1 VNASRSIILS
11 GAILTA
17 LGMSAG
23 QALAQAFPS
32 KPIRIVV
39 PFPAGGSVDALGRLI
54 SPKMSEAMGQPV
66 LVENRPGGGAV
77 IGADAVAKAAPDG
90 HTIMLIPN
98 ALAIF
103 PALYRK
109 LPFDAARDFAPV
121 SQLIATELVL
131 VGTTKL
137 TSTTLKDMVAQA
149 KANPGKMNYG
159 STGVANPLH
168 LTMELFKSVAGI
180 EVEAI
185 PYKGDAPINAAL
197 MSGELEMSVVP
208 LSGVQAMIKS
218 GKVRALGMTGKRRS
232 VSMPEVLTIAE
243 QGYPGFD
250 SGSWQGLFAPAG
262 TPREIVQ
269 RLSAEAV
276 KGLRSP
282 DVLQRLPA
290 LGQVPVGST
299 PDEFEAQ
306 FKADIEKFLKVV
318 KVARIPAQD

>member
-1 VNASRSIILS
+1 
-11 GAILTA
+11 
-17 LGMSAG
+17 
-23 QALAQAFPS
+23 
-32 KPIRIVV
+32 
-39 PFPAGGSVDALGRLI
+39 
-54 SPKMSEAMGQPV
+54 
-66 LVENRPGGGAV
+66 
-77 IGADAVAKAAPDG
+77 
-90 HTIMLIPN
+90 
-98 ALAIF
+98 
-103 PALYRK
+103 
-109 LPFDAARDFAPV
+109 
-121 SQLIATELVL
+121 
-131 VGTTKL
+131 
-137 TSTTLKDMVAQA
+137 
-149 KANPGKMNYG
+149 
-159 STGVANPLH
+159 
-168 LTMELFKSVAGI
+168 
-180 EVEAI
+180 
-185 PYKGDAPINAAL
+185 
-197 MSGELEMSVVP
+197 
-208 LSGVQAMIKS
+208 
-218 GKVRALGMTGKRRS
+218 MTGKRRS